1 MKKIKISEQQ
11 ADMLKNLGKHKV
23 LKVTKEQYEK
33 IVSLEKL
40 SEGSHAI
47 DLAFRQNLS
56 NDARKDFN
64 KTKIPG
70 ITEMYQSFISEL
82 YGVNENTEKKHEKLI
97 KLMELAG
104 LINNNRIVKEKF
116 NNDKNMV
123 KNVMCEALY
132 EIHNGCSEYKVMEMI
147 EEMLH
152 EKEGYSD
159 KYQEHKPGETIDMFK
174 DYQGKPERVEV
185 DNESYKKRLE
195 NWLVNN
201 QNHEN
206 YLYFKNK
213 YNKGEYQ
220 KALLDITRLK
230 EYNNPIEEV
239 LSEDE
244 SNIIGNEILNYEP
257 FVNLPETRDEVDFLN
272 RGEAKLP
279 SLKDGDVSM
288 NILEKETVRAWV
300 AAFIN
305 MFKEEP
311 IFELD
316 PEGPVYE
323 KVKVLNQSFNDWQ
336 SGYVS
341 GKASELEKFSSKDEA
356 TTAGSSG
363 AYVGAL
369 GMDTPINKSNVV
381 DELINDEVSD
391 IETETDTE
399 TEVLH
404 GVVDLLSS
412 VINSPAVKPDDI
424 SKRSYILVKAINYL
438 KHIDTDNI
446 MFNYFLPDLIKKLI
460 YYSRNI
466 SDEGMFEKYIHHM
479 KYVYQTLKVLK
490 DDINVKPFPY
500 EEEILEQGI
509 GNSGAY
515 DTPGFDNPAMTGD
528 TPRGTGPTWK
538 KPTIAGGKE
547 VKVKEKCSEFPYCNQ
562 GSDAIEISK

>member
-11 ADMLKNLGKHKV
+11 AKMLKDLGKTKV
-23 LKVTKEQYEK
+23 LKITQEQYSR
-33 IVSLEKL
+33 IVELEKL
-40 SEGSHAI
+40 NEGAPEI
-47 DLAFRQNLS
+47 ELAFRQNLS
-56 NDARKDFN
+56 NAARKDFN
-64 KTKIPG
+64 SSKMHEVS
-70 ITEMYQSFISEL
+70 EMYESFISEL

-104 LINNNRIVKEKF
+104 LVNNNKIVKEKF

-123 KNVMCEALY
+123 EYVMCEALY
-132 EIHNGCSEYKVMEMI
+132 EMNNGCSEYKIMEII
-147 EEMLH
+147 EQQL
-152 EKEGYSD
+152 D
-159 KYQEHKPGETIDMFK
+159 LFK

-185 DNESYKKRLE
+185 NDESYKKRLD
-195 NWLVNN
+195 NWLENN
-201 QNHEN
+201 QNHDN
-206 YLYFKNK
+206 YRYFKNK
-213 YNKGEYQ
+213 YEKGQY
-220 KALLDITRLK
+220 KNAINDITRLK
-230 EYNNPIEEV
+230 EDNVEQ
-239 LSEDE
+239 LSENE
-244 SNIIGNEILNYEP
+244 SQIIGNEIINYEP
-257 FVNLPETRDEVDFLN
+257 FVNLPETRDEVDWSN

-288 NILEKETVRAWV
+288 DILEKETVRAWI

-305 MFKEEP
+305 EYKEEP
-311 IFELD
+311 IFELN
-316 PEGPVYE
+316 PEGPGYD

-336 SGYVS
+336 SNYIS

-369 GMDTPINKSNVV
+369 NMGSPINKTNVV

-391 IETETDTE
+391 VETEINPE

-404 GVVDLLSS
+404 DVVDLLSS
-412 VINSPAVKPDDI
+412 VIRSPSVKPGDI
-424 SKRSYILVKAINYL
+424 NKRSYVLIKVINVL
-438 KHIDTDNI
+438 KDIDTDNI
-446 MFNYFLPDLIKKLI
+446 MFNNFLPNLIKTLI

-466 SDEGMFEKYIHHM
+466 SDEGVFEKYINHIKH
-479 KYVYQTLKVLK
+479 VYQIINALK
-490 DDINVKPFPY
+490 DDINVTPFPY
-500 EEEILEQGI
+500 EEGLLEQGI
-509 GNSGAY
+509 QNSGQY

-547 VKVKEKCSEFPYCNQ
+547 VKVKEKCSKFPYCNQ

>member
-11 ADMLKNLGKHKV
+11 ADMLKNLGKPKV
-23 LKVTKEQYEK
+23 LKITKEQYEK
-33 IVSLEKL
+33 IVNLEKL
-40 SEGSHAI
+40 SEGSQAI

-56 NDARKDFN
+56 NNARKDFN
-64 KTKIPG
+64 NTKIPG

-82 YGVNENTEKKHEKLI
+82 YGVNENTHNVHEKLI

-104 LINNNRIVKEKF
+104 LVNNNRIVKEKF

-123 KNVMCEALY
+123 KSVMCEALY
-132 EIHNGCSEYKVMEMI
+132 EMNNGCSEYKAMEII
-147 EEMLH
+147 EQQL
-152 EKEGYSD
+152 D
-159 KYQEHKPGETIDMFK
+159 LFK
-174 DYQGKPERVEV
+174 DYQGKPEVVNV
-185 DNESYKKRLE
+185 DDESYKERLE
-195 NWLVNN
+195 NWLNN
-201 QNHEN
+201 NEDNDN
-206 YLYFKNK
+206 YRYFKNQ
-213 YNKGEYQ
+213 YDKGEYQ

-230 EYNNPIEEV
+230 EYNNPIEEI

-244 SNIIGNEILNYEP
+244 SDIIGNEILNYEP
-257 FVNLPETRDEVDFLN
+257 FISLPETRDEVDWSN

-279 SLKDGDVSM
+279 SLKDGDVSID
-288 NILEKETVRAWV
+288 ILEKETVRAWI

-305 MFKEEP
+305 EYKEEP
-311 IFELD
+311 IFELN
-316 PEGPVYE
+316 PEGPGYD
-323 KVKVLNQSFNDWQ
+323 KVKVLNRSFNDWQ
-336 SGYVS
+336 SNYIS

-391 IETETDTE
+391 VETADAE

-404 GVVDLLSS
+404 DVVDLLSS
-412 VINSPAVKPDDI
+412 VIRSPSVNPDVI
-424 SKRSYILVKAINYL
+424 SKRSYILVKAISYL

-466 SDEGMFEKYIHHM
+466 SDEGMFEKYIYHM

-490 DDINVKPFPY
+490 NDINIKPFPY

-538 KPTIAGGKE
+538 KPTISGGKE

-562 GSDAIEISK
+562 GPDAIEISK

>member
-11 ADMLKNLGKHKV
+11 AKMLKDLGKTKV
-23 LKVTKEQYEK
+23 LKITQEQYSR
-33 IVSLEKL
+33 IVELEKL
-40 SEGSHAI
+40 NEGAPEI
-47 DLAFRQNLS
+47 ELAFRQNLS
-56 NDARKDFN
+56 NAARKDFN
-64 KTKIPG
+64 SSKMHEVS
-70 ITEMYQSFISEL
+70 EMYESFISEL
-82 YGVNENTEKKHEKLI
+82 YGINENTEKKHEKLI

-104 LINNNRIVKEKF
+104 LVNENRLVKEKF
-116 NNDKNMV
+116 NNDKKIV
-123 KNVMCEALY
+123 EYVMCEALY
-132 EIHNGCSEYKVMEMI
+132 EMHNGCSEYKVMEMI
-147 EEMLH
+147 EQQL
-152 EKEGYSD
+152 D
-159 KYQEHKPGETIDMFK
+159 LFK
-174 DYQGKPERVEV
+174 DYQGKPEVINV
-185 DNESYKKRLE
+185 DDESYKKRLE
-195 NWLVNN
+195 DWLNN
-201 QNHEN
+201 NKDNDN
-206 YLYFKNK
+206 YLYFKNQ
-213 YNKGEYQ
+213 YDKGEYQ

-230 EYNNPIEEV
+230 EYNNPIEET
-239 LSEDE
+239 LSEDDSE
-244 SNIIGNEILNYEP
+244 IIGNEILNYEP
-257 FVNLPETRDEVDFLN
+257 FVNLPETRDEVDWSN

-288 NILEKETVRAWV
+288 DILEKETVRAWI

-305 MFKEEP
+305 EYKEEP
-311 IFELD
+311 IFELN
-316 PEGPVYE
+316 PEGPGYD

-336 SGYVS
+336 SNYIS

-363 AYVGAL
+363 AYVGGL
-369 GMDTPINKSNVV
+369 NMDTPISKSNVV

-391 IETETDTE
+391 VETETNPE

-404 GVVDLLSS
+404 DVVDLLSS
-412 VINSPAVKPDDI
+412 VIRSPSVKPEDI
-424 SKRSYILVKAINYL
+424 NKRSYILIKAINYL

-466 SDEGMFEKYIHHM
+466 SDEGMFETYIHHI

-490 DDINVKPFPY
+490 NDINVKPFPY
-500 EEEILEQGI
+500 EEDILEQGI

-547 VKVKEKCSEFPYCNQ
+547 VKVKEKCSKFPYCNQ